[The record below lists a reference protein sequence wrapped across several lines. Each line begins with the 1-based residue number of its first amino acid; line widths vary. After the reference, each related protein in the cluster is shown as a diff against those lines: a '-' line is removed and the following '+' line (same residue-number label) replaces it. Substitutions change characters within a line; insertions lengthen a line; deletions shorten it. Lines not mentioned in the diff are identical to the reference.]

1 MLTKQQQKDLEQ
13 AVLGFLISKKYYR
26 TASTLAQES
35 ESLKNSESVELGPW
49 PEEGVVPSKI
59 ELNIFP
65 GNDPGSMLK
74 KTNEAIEGLKVTG
87 DFILFWVV
95 IGIF

>member
-26 TASTLAQES
+26 TASALAQES
-35 ESLKNSESVELGPW
+35 ESLKNSECVELGAW

-65 GNDPGSMLK
+65 GNDPASLLK
-74 KTNEAIEGLKVTG
+74 KTNEAIEGLKVSWG
-87 DFILFWVV
+87 Y
-95 IGIF
+95 IFF